1 MRSLYAGLPFTTS
14 TPEIAAALEDV
25 SIPTL
30 LLSLVHITGDP
41 RFIRDFKQMGLFLNE
56 VQGFMSEEDKARAR
70 AEAVQVLADYR
81 DRGCPEPAPLS
92 AGLIRE
98 MLDWAACE
106 HVSDDYLPM
115 VVEEMDLD
123 GVDPRRPAA
132 LPADAAA
139 QLPAIVVG
147 CGESGI
153 LAAIR
158 LKQANI
164 PFTVVEKNAGPGG
177 TWWENSYPGAR
188 VDVANHF
195 YCYSF
200 EPNNDWTHFFAEQRE
215 LQDYFTQVIAKHGLA
230 EHMRWNTEVLSAE
243 WDDDEGV
250 WSIELRA
257 ADGRASTLRARAV
270 ITAVGQLNRP
280 HLPEFEGADTFE
292 GPSFHSAAWDHSVDL
307 TGKRVTLVGAG
318 ASGFQ
323 IAPAIAERVQHLT
336 VFQRTAQW
344 MFPNAMYHDEVGD
357 GVRWAMRHLPFY
369 GRWYRFLL
377 LWPGADKG
385 LDAARDDPD
394 YRDPDSANQDA
405 GRVYAVSDI
414 NAAARM
420 MFSQWISSQVA
431 DGDEDL
437 LAKVMPDYPAT
448 GKRTLQDNGS
458 WLRTL
463 QRNNVELVRTRIE
476 RVTPSG
482 IVTEDGVTHDVD
494 VIVYATGFRHTD
506 VLWPLKIVGRDG
518 IDLHGMWGSRPYAYL
533 GITVPGFPNLF
544 LIYGPGTHLAHGGSL
559 IFQSELQMRYVD
571 QCLRHLVEEDLQSLE
586 PVAEAAEDW
595 HQRTQTEI
603 KKMVWSHP
611 AVKHSYFKNPD
622 GEIHTVSP
630 WRLNEYWA
638 AVREPDWSQFIAR
651 ERK

>member
-1 MRSLYAGLPFTTS
+1 MRSRYAGEPFTTS
-14 TPEIAAALEDV
+14 TPEIAAALQDV

-56 VQGFMSEEDKARAR
+56 VQGFMSEDDKSRAR
-70 AEAVQVLADYR
+70 AEALAVLTDYR
-81 DRGCPEPAPLS
+81 DRGCPEPPPLS
-92 AGLIRE
+92 DDLIRE
-98 MLDWAACE
+98 MMDWAACE
-106 HVSDDYLPM
+106 HVPDDYLPLAR
-115 VVEEMDLD
+115 EEMDLE
-123 GVDPRRPAA
+123 GIDPRRPAA
-132 LPADAAA
+132 LPVDHTADFPV
-139 QLPAIVVG
+139 LVIG

-153 LAAIR
+153 LAGIR

-164 PFTVVEKNAGPGG
+164 PFTIVEKNAGPGG
-177 TWWENSYPGAR
+177 TWWENNYPGAR

-200 EPNNDWTHFFAEQRE
+200 EPNNEWTHFFAEQPE
-215 LQDYFTQVIAKHGLA
+215 LQSYFTAVVAKHKLGGTI
-230 EHMRWNTEVLSAE
+230 RWETEVLGAD
-243 WDDDEGV
+243 WDDEAGIWTV
-250 WSIELRA
+250 ALRG
-257 ADGRASTLRARAV
+257 ADGTVSTARARAV

-280 HLPEFEGADTFE
+280 HIPDIAGADTFA

-307 TGKRVTLVGAG
+307 TGKRVALVGAG

-323 IAPAIAERVQHLT
+323 IAPAIAGEVSHLT

-344 MFPNAMYHDEVGD
+344 MFPNPMYHDEVGE
-357 GVRWAMRHLPFY
+357 GVRWAMRHLPYY

-385 LDAARDDPD
+385 LDAARGDPNYAD
-394 YRDPDSANQDA
+394 QD
-405 GRVYAVSDI
+405 YAVSDI

-420 MFSQWISSQVA
+420 MFSQWITSQVPE
-431 DGDEDL
+431 GSEL
-437 LAKVMPDYPAT
+437 LTKVLPDYPAT

-463 QRNNVELVRTRIE
+463 QRDNVELVRTPIE
-476 RVTPSG
+476 RITPSG
-482 IVTEDGVTHDVD
+482 IVTDGGVTHEVD

-506 VLWPLKIVGRDG
+506 VLWPLKITGRNG
-518 IDLHGMWGSRPYAYL
+518 IDLHELWGSRPYAHL

-544 LIYGPGTHLAHGGSL
+544 LLYGPGTHLAHGGSL
-559 IFQSELQMRYVD
+559 IFQSELQMRYID
-571 QCLRHLVEEDLQSLE
+571 QCLQHMTEEHIVALE
-586 PVAEAAEDW
+586 PTAEAAEKW
-595 HQRTQTEI
+595 HQRTQAEI
-603 KKMVWSHP
+603 KQMVWSHP
-611 AVKHSYFKNPD
+611 AVKHSYFKNAD

-638 AVREPDWSQFIAR
+638 AVREPDWSDFVMRQ
-651 ERK
+651 EK

>member
-1 MRSLYAGLPFTTS
+1 MRSRYAGQPFTTS
-14 TPEIAAALEDV
+14 TAEIATALEDV

-41 RFIRDFKQMGLFLNE
+41 RFIRDFKPMGIFLNE
-56 VQGFMSEEDKARAR
+56 IQGFMSEEDKARAR
-70 AEAVQVLADYR
+70 ATALPVLADYR
-81 DRGCPEPAPLS
+81 DRGCPEPEPLS
-92 AGLIRE
+92 LELIRE
-98 MLDWAACE
+98 MMDWAACE
-106 HVSDDYLPM
+106 HVTDDYLPLLL
-115 VVEEMDLD
+115 EEMDID

-132 LPADAAA
+132 LPIESTAEMPV
-139 QLPAIVVG
+139 LVVG

-153 LAAIR
+153 LAGIR

-164 PFTVVEKNAGPGG
+164 PFTIVEKNAGPGG

-200 EPNNDWTHFFAEQRE
+200 EPNNDWTHFFAEQHE
-215 LQDYFTQVIAKHGLA
+215 LQAYFTDVMTKHGLNQ
-230 EHMRWNTEVLSAE
+230 HVRWNTEVVAAE
-243 WDDDEGV
+243 WSDHDGMWNV
-250 WSIELRA
+250 SLRS
-257 ADGRASTLRARAV
+257 ADGQTGTVRVRAL

-280 HLPEFEGADTFE
+280 YIPEFDGADSFE

-307 TGKRVTLVGAG
+307 TGKRVALIGAG

-323 IAPAIAERVQHLT
+323 IAPAIAGEVGRLT

-357 GVRWAMRHLPFY
+357 GMRWAMRHLPFY
-369 GRWYRFLL
+369 GRWYRFLV

-385 LDAARDDPD
+385 LDAARGDPD
-394 YRDPDSANQDA
+394 YADQD
-405 GRVYAVSDI
+405 YAVSDI

-420 MFSQWISSQVA
+420 MFTQWITSQV
-431 DGDEDL
+431 GEGHEL
-437 LAKVMPDYPAT
+437 LAKVLPDYPAT

-463 QRNNVELVRTRIE
+463 QRDNVELVRSPIQRI
-476 RVTPSG
+476 TADG
-482 IVTEDGVTHDVD
+482 IITEDGVTRDAD

-506 VLWPLKIVGRDG
+506 VLWPLKITGRDG
-518 IDLHGMWGSRPYAYL
+518 VDLHRMWGRRPYAYL

-544 LIYGPGTHLAHGGSL
+544 IIYGPGTHLAHGGSL
-559 IFQSELQMRYVD
+559 IFQSELQMRYINW
-571 QCLRHLVEEDLQSLE
+571 CLEQLAEANLQSLE
-586 PVAEAAEDW
+586 PTAEAATEW
-595 HQRTQTEI
+595 HQRTQDEI
-603 KKMVWSHP
+603 KNMVWSHP
-611 AVKHSYFKNPD
+611 AVKHSYFKNAD

-630 WRLNEYWA
+630 WHLNEYWA
-638 AVREPDWSQFIAR
+638 AVREPDWSQFVVR
-651 ERK
+651 QRK

>member
-14 TPEIAAALEDV
+14 TPEIAAALQDV

-56 VQGFMSEEDKARAR
+56 VQGFMSDEDKARAR
-70 AEAVQVLADYR
+70 AEALPVLADYR

-92 AGLIRE
+92 SELIRE
-98 MLDWAACE
+98 MMDWAACE
-106 HVSDDYLPM
+106 HVPDEYVPL
-115 VVEEMDLD
+115 VLEEMDLD
-123 GVDPRRPAA
+123 GVDPRRPVA
-132 LPADAAA
+132 LPADDAAEIPV
-139 QLPAIVVG
+139 LVIG

-153 LAAIR
+153 LAGIR
-158 LKQANI
+158 LQQANI
-164 PFTVVEKNAGPGG
+164 PFTIVEKNAGPGG

-200 EPNNDWTHFFAEQRE
+200 EPNNDWTHFFAEQHE
-215 LQDYFTQVIAKHGLA
+215 LQDYFTQVMAKHDLVDQV
-230 EHMRWNTEVLSAE
+230 RWNTEVLAAE
-243 WDDDEGV
+243 WNDDDGI
-250 WSIELRA
+250 WSVSVRC
-257 ADGRASTLRARAV
+257 DGQTSTLRARVV

-280 HLPEFEGADTFE
+280 HIPEFEGAETFE

-307 TGKRVTLVGAG
+307 NGKRVALVGAG

-323 IAPAIAERVQHLT
+323 IAPAVAEDVAQLT

-344 MFPNAMYHDEVGD
+344 MFPNTMYHDEVGD

-385 LDAARDDPD
+385 LDAARSDPD
-394 YRDPDSANQDA
+394 YADQD
-405 GRVYAVSDI
+405 YAVSDI

-420 MFSQWISSQVA
+420 MFSQWITSQV
-431 DGDEDL
+431 GEGHDL

-463 QRNNVELVRTRIE
+463 QRDNVELVRIPIQRI
-476 RVTPSG
+476 TPRG

-494 VIVYATGFRHTD
+494 IIVYATGFRHTD
-506 VLWPLKIVGRDG
+506 VLWPLKVIGRNG
-518 IDLHGMWGSRPYAYL
+518 IDLHEMWGSRPYAYL
-533 GITVPGFPNLF
+533 GVTVPGFPNLF
-544 LIYGPGTHLAHGGSL
+544 IVYGPGTHLAHGGSL
-559 IFQSELQMRYVD
+559 IFQSELQMRY
-571 QCLRHLVEEDLQSLE
+571 
-586 PVAEAAEDW
+586 
-595 HQRTQTEI
+595 
-603 KKMVWSHP
+603 
-611 AVKHSYFKNPD
+611 
-622 GEIHTVSP
+622 
-630 WRLNEYWA
+630 
-638 AVREPDWSQFIAR
+638 
-651 ERK
+651 